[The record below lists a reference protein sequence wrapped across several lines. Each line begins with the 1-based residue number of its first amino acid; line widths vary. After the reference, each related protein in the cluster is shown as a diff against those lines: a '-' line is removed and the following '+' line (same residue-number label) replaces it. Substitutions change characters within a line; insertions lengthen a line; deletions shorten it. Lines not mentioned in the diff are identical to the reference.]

1 MAELI
6 LTYSWILFTFILVTT
21 TILIINKSLS
31 ADRDI
36 SADKD
41 YDKDLSTDFKNKLM
55 YRGYS
60 SSIDNQV
67 INDSFDKDTLAG
79 ENINLS
85 HTKDFI
91 PMNIAVL
98 TISDS
103 RTSENDTSGKTLI
116 DRIVKAGHTLAEY
129 SITID
134 DVEAIRRKVS
144 EWTKNKSINV
154 IITSGGT
161 GLTGRD
167 VTFTAINNLLDKKID
182 GFSVIFHMISYGK
195 IKTSTIQSRAFAG
208 TINSKYI
215 FCLPGSPNAVKDAW
229 DEILLYQ
236 LDSRHRPCNLVEII
250 ERLSE

>member
-31 ADRDI
+31 ADRDSSSNEGYDEEL
-36 SADKD
+36 SAN
-41 YDKDLSTDFKNKLM
+41 FKNKLM

-60 SSIDNQV
+60 SSLDNQV
-67 INDSFDKDTLAG
+67 INDSIDTKSLAVK
-79 ENINLS
+79 NINLS
-85 HTKDFI
+85 HSKDFI
-91 PMNIAVL
+91 PMNIAVM

-103 RTSENDTSGKTLI
+103 RTSENDISGKTLI
-116 DRIVKAGHTLAEY
+116 DRIVKAGHTLSEY

-134 DVEAIRRKVS
+134 DIEDIRKKVS

-167 VTFTAINNLLDKKID
+167 VTFTAINDLLDKKID
-182 GFSVIFHMISYGK
+182 GFSIIFHMISYGK

-208 TINSKYI
+208 IINSKYI
-215 FCLPGSPNAVKDAW
+215 FCLPGSTNAVKDAW

-236 LDSRHRPCNLVEII
+236 LDSRHEPCNLVEII

>member
-67 INDSFDKDTLAG
+67 INDSIDKDSLAG

-134 DVEAIRRKVS
+134 DVEDIRRKVS

-154 IITSGGT
+154 IITSGG
-161 GLTGRD
+161 
-167 VTFTAINNLLDKKID
+167 INRKKIYGDKYLLDKKID
-182 GFSVIFHMISYGK
+182 GFSNISYDSYEN
-195 IKTSTIQSRAFAG
+195 KTSTIQSRAFA
-208 TINSKYI
+208 NKYI
-215 FCLPGSPNAVKDAW
+215 FCLPDHQMQSKC
-229 DEILLYQ
+229 LYQ
-236 LDSRHRPCNLVEII
+236 LDSRHRM
-250 ERLSE
+250 

>member
-1 MAELI
+1 M
-6 LTYSWILFTFILVTT
+6 
-21 TILIINKSLS
+21 
-31 ADRDI
+31 
-36 SADKD
+36 
-41 YDKDLSTDFKNKLM
+41 
-55 YRGYS
+55 
-60 SSIDNQV
+60 
-67 INDSFDKDTLAG
+67 AG